1 MEKRSKSPEPSPQ
14 RGAGLFFQKGTSMER
29 RLGVVGIVIEDRKKA
44 APQVNQI
51 LSEHGEIIAGRM
63 GLPYR
68 GRNVSVI
75 ALIVDG
81 TTDEIGS
88 LSGKLGMLKGVQVC
102 SSLIRK

>member
-1 MEKRSKSPEPSPQ
+1 MDK
-14 RGAGLFFQKGTSMER
+14 
-29 RLGVVGIVIEDRKKA
+29 RLGVVGVVIQDRKKA
-44 APQVNQI
+44 APLVNQI

-68 GRNVSVI
+68 GRKVSVI

-81 TTDEIGS
+81 TTDELGS
-88 LSGKLGMLKGVQVC
+88 LTGKLGMIENVQVC

>member
-1 MEKRSKSPEPSPQ
+1 
-14 RGAGLFFQKGTSMER
+14 MER
-29 RLGVVGIVIEDRKKA
+29 RLGVVGIVVEDRKKT

-68 GRNVSVI
+68 GRKVSVI

-81 TTDEIGS
+81 STDELGS
-88 LSGKLGMLKGVQVC
+88 MTGKLGMLPGVHVC
-102 SSLIRK
+102 SSLIRKIGDAKGF

>member
-1 MEKRSKSPEPSPQ
+1 MDK
-14 RGAGLFFQKGTSMER
+14 
-29 RLGVVGIVIEDRKKA
+29 RLGVVGIVIQDRKRV
-44 APQVNQI
+44 APLVNQI

-68 GRNVSVI
+68 GRKVSVI

-81 TTDEIGS
+81 TTDELGS
-88 LSGKLGMLKGVQVC
+88 LTGKLGMIENVQVC

>member
-1 MEKRSKSPEPSPQ
+1 
-14 RGAGLFFQKGTSMER
+14 MER
-29 RLGVVGIVIEDRKKA
+29 RLGVVGIVVEDRRRT
-44 APQVNQI
+44 APQINQI
-51 LSEHGEIIAGRM
+51 LSDHGEMIAARL

-68 GRNVSVI
+68 ERKVSVI

-88 LSGKLGMLKGVQVC
+88 LTGKLGMVKGVQVC

>member
-1 MEKRSKSPEPSPQ
+1 
-14 RGAGLFFQKGTSMER
+14 MER
-29 RLGVVGIVIEDRKKA
+29 RLGVVGLVIEDRKKA
-44 APQVNQI
+44 APQVNEI
-51 LSEHGEIIAGRM
+51 LSAHGEIIAGRM

-81 TTDEIGS
+81 TTDELGS
-88 LSGKLGMLKGVQVC
+88 LAGKLGMVKGVQVC

>member
-1 MEKRSKSPEPSPQ
+1 
-14 RGAGLFFQKGTSMER
+14 MER
-29 RLGVVGIVIEDRKKA
+29 RLGVVGIVIEDRRKA
-44 APQVNQI
+44 APRVNEV
-51 LSEHGEIIAGRM
+51 LSDHGEIIVGRM

-81 TTDEIGS
+81 TTDELGS
-88 LSGKLGMLKGVQVC
+88 LAGKLGMVKGVQVC

>member
-1 MEKRSKSPEPSPQ
+1 MDK
-14 RGAGLFFQKGTSMER
+14 
-29 RLGVVGIVIEDRKKA
+29 RLGVVGVVIQDRKKA
-44 APQVNQI
+44 APLVNQI

-68 GRNVSVI
+68 GRKVSVI

-81 TTDEIGS
+81 TTDELGS
-88 LSGKLGMLKGVQVC
+88 LTGKLGMIENVQIC